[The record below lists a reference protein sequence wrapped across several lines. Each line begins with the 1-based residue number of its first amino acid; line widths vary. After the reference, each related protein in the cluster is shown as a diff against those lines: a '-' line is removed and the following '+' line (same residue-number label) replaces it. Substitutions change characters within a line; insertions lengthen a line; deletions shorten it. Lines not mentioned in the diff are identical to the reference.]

1 MGGRPGIMTTV
12 EPTGAGIAFG
22 SFGSRGGSTPGGR
35 GGGGG
40 GMPLL
45 IWIVMIEPGTV

>member
-1 MGGRPGIMTTV
+1 MGGRPGIITTV

-22 SFGSRGGSTPGGR
+22 SFGSKGSP

-40 GMPLL
+40 GAGAMPLL
-45 IWIVMIEPGTV
+45 IWIVMIDPGTV